1 MQKSIDAKTMF
12 FEIMKLI
19 INWSEELN
27 KIEKLATIFEFVLE
41 IFVNLNERFIVKFNE
56 LNDIA
61 LRMFDSNSINFKA
74 FHKLLRFL
82 ENDDKQRLKN
92 IIQIR
97 NILSHDN
104 KRLFK
109 VSIDSINFVNG
120 LIFGLKNINFEG
132 SFRKIYPSIEKRRY
146 CIRTKLQRKIFFIV
160 DEIDYRKLFS
170 KLYKARSSEELIEVE
185 NYYLAL
191 FKNGAISTY
200 VERMTQLNVL
210 ENFYSELNKN

>member
-1 MQKSIDAKTMF
+1 M
-12 FEIMKLI
+12 
-19 INWSEELN
+19 
-27 KIEKLATIFEFVLE
+27 
-41 IFVNLNERFIVKFNE
+41 NLNERFIVKFNE

-61 LRMFDSNSINFKA
+61 LRMFDLNSINFKA
-74 FHKLLRFL
+74 FHELLRFL

-109 VSIDSINFVNG
+109 VSIDSIKFVNG

-160 DEIDYRKLFS
+160 DEIDYRKIFS

-200 VERMTQLNVL
+200 VERMTQLNIL